1 MWVFRNRRLKQQI
14 VLSALLLFAGT
25 GALAAWGPKAMTAAF
40 CTGCIWT
47 VLWLFW
53 EIREYVGLRRLGE
66 QLDQI
71 LHRGE
76 ILELAH
82 FQEGELEILRDE
94 LQKMT
99 IRLKE
104 QSQKLAAEKTALAD
118 ALADISHQIRTP
130 LTTLNLLMERM
141 KGRDLPEEQRRLLQR
156 EAEVMLKKIEWLV
169 SALLKMSKLDAGAIT
184 LLQQHIPMSAFLR
197 EAAKPFE
204 IHMEVHQ
211 KTLEIRGDQGISFTG
226 DYRWTLEAVQN
237 VLKNGIEYTPDGGRL
252 LIECLENPL
261 YTQIQITDS
270 GEGIPKE
277 DLPHLFERF
286 YRGKNAGEQSFGIGL
301 ALSRMILSRERGVI
315 QARNAKAG
323 GGQFQIRIYRTTVQ
337 APAR

>member
-1 MWVFRNRRLKQQI
+1 MWIFRNRRLRQQL
-14 VLSALLLFAGT
+14 VLSALLLLAGT
-25 GALAAWGPKAMTAAF
+25 AALSPWGMQAMAAAF
-40 CTGCIWT
+40 GLGAVWAG
-47 VLWLFW
+47 LWLLW
-53 EIREYVGLRRLGE
+53 EIRGYAGLRLLGE

-76 ILELAH
+76 ILELSH

-94 LQKMT
+94 IQKMT

-104 QSQKLAAEKTALAD
+104 QSQQLAGEKTALAD

-141 KGRDLPEEQRRLLQR
+141 KGRELPEEHRRSLQR
-156 EAEVMLKKIEWLV
+156 EAEAMLKKIEWLV
-169 SALLKMSKLDAGAIT
+169 SALLKMSKLDAGSITMQQERIGMEEFLEEAI
-184 LLQQHIPMSAFLR
+184 
-197 EAAKPFE
+197 KPFE

-211 KTLEIRGDQGISFTG
+211 KTFEIRGDRTLSFVG

-270 GEGIPKE
+270 GQGIPKE

-301 ALSRMILSRERGVI
+301 ALSRMILSREHGVI
-315 QARNAKAG
+315 RARNAREG
-323 GGQFQIRIYRTTVQ
+323 GGQFQIRIYKTTV
-337 APAR
+337 